1 MGRLVNARTGVIV
14 NVDDE
19 TAQGLGPEW
28 RDADET
34 TSADGELAMPRGN
47 ARAEVWAAYA
57 EALGIEVPEGAKRD
71 AIKAAIAAATD
82 DSDDDPGADDDL
94 GDEGDHVDADD
105 DLGDEGD
112 GDTSSDGGDQDD
124 EDTDEG
130 DTPTVA
136 TETDW

>member
-28 RDADET
+28 RDAEET
-34 TSADGELAMPRGN
+34 KAADGELAVPRGN

-57 EALGIEVPEGAKRD
+57 EALGVEVPEGAKRD
-71 AIKAAIAAATD
+71 AIKTAIAAATED
-82 DSDDDPGADDDL
+82 ADDDL
-94 GDEGDHVDADD
+94 GDEGDHVDADN
-105 DLGDEGD
+105 DLGDEDDEGD
-112 GDTSSDGGDQDD
+112 GDQDD

-130 DTPTVA
+130 DTPAVA